1 MPHLVSNSWKVG
13 ANREESPLT
22 STASTLRADQQG
34 CQNGLVEDHSGAFRI
49 ESIRPGSGCVG
60 RRPGEVR
67 PGEVRPVE
75 EFRPLEVRIG
85 EVCTEEVRPYEVR
98 SRIDE
103 DSWVQ
108 DGVWV
113 KYSFDGADRLCEQVG
128 SLRIVGTRAVHPA
141 YGVVVRTRATSCHN
155 HLVGGILYGLP
166 HCNLTTLSAHPRPRV
181 VGGWAVRVNMCETTR
196 QRVVVTKGVCQ
207 YLAHTLTHGGIKLW
221 PPIPGDS
228 GLEGVSD
235 HAQ

>member
-34 CQNGLVEDHSGAFRI
+34 GQNGLVEDHSGAFRI

-113 KYSFDGADRLCEQVG
+113 K
-128 SLRIVGTRAVHPA
+128 
-141 YGVVVRTRATSCHN
+141 
-155 HLVGGILYGLP
+155 
-166 HCNLTTLSAHPRPRV
+166 
-181 VGGWAVRVNMCETTR
+181 
-196 QRVVVTKGVCQ
+196 
-207 YLAHTLTHGGIKLW
+207 
-221 PPIPGDS
+221 
-228 GLEGVSD
+228 
-235 HAQ
+235 